1 MVFKGR
7 INSNINQMD
16 SIPNINDE
24 DRDRDLERLNDLSK
38 KHIHLKKQSVK
49 KKEVKIFIIPDECI
63 FNKDVSI
70 HYKM

>member
-1 MVFKGR
+1 
-7 INSNINQMD
+7 MD

-24 DRDRDLERLNDLSK
+24 DRDIDLERLNDLSK

-63 FNKDVSI
+63 FNKEVSI
-70 HYKM
+70 HCKM